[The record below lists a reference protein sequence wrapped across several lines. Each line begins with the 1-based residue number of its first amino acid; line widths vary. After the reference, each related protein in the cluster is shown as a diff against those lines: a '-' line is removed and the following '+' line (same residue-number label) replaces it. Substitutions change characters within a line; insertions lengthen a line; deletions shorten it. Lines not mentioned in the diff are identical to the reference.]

1 MSKLPKVEIF
11 KGDQSQNFA
20 IWIKQLEAHCAA
32 ATIAEGKK
40 LDTLL
45 CCVEGTAFTYLCDLK
60 KDEENPATYA
70 NVKSAFQLRFCG
82 VEFKRN
88 LEIKLHSLRFRKDT
102 CVSNFIDE
110 LYTTIKQLYDI
121 KDSET
126 VTSIAMSHVVN
137 NLEPTLR
144 EEAKIFQ
151 LSGNSKLENLLE
163 VISVKLNSNLFGQND
178 VGASAKSLGERNRL
192 EKLENLKT

>member
-20 IWIKQLEAHCAA
+20 IWIKQFEAHCAA

-60 KDEENPATYA
+60 EDEENPATYA
-70 NVKSAFQLRFCG
+70 NVKAAFQQRFCG

-88 LEIKLHSLRFRKDT
+88 LEIKLQILRFRKDT
-102 CVSNFIDE
+102 CMSSFIDE

-121 KDSET
+121 KDSQT

-137 NLEPTLR
+137 NLQPTLR
-144 EEAKIFQ
+144 RKQRFFNFPAI
-151 LSGNSKLENLLE
+151 
-163 VISVKLNSNLFGQND
+163 
-178 VGASAKSLGERNRL
+178 AS
-192 EKLENLKT
+192 